1 MAPWRRTSGS
11 PSAVSSPT
19 PASPLV
25 AIGTLALGIGA
36 NAAMFSVVRAVL
48 LAPLPYA
55 APEQLV
61 QMRGFDEDDGQ
72 VGNLSP
78 ADFLDYARDA
88 RTFAAMGA
96 HGFVGSATISGAEGD
111 AERVGMVRVT
121 EAYFPTLGVQPALGR
136 TFLPEEDRPERVAG
150 RAHQ

>member
-1 MAPWRRTSGS
+1 
-11 PSAVSSPT
+11 
-19 PASPLV
+19 
-25 AIGTLALGIGA
+25 
-36 NAAMFSVVRAVL
+36 
-48 LAPLPYA
+48 
-55 APEQLV
+55 
-61 QMRGFDEDDGQ
+61 MRGFDGDDGQ

-96 HGFVGSATISGAEGD
+96 HGFVGSATISGADGD

-121 EAYFPTLGVQPALGR
+121 QAYFPTLGVQPALGR
-136 TFLPEEDRPERVAG
+136 TVPAGGGSAQRGAG

>member
-1 MAPWRRTSGS
+1 MGQNLRLALRRLL
-11 PSAVSSPT
+11 
-19 PASPLV
+19 ASPGFAAV

-61 QMRGFDEDDGQ
+61 QLRGFDDDDGQ

-96 HGFVGSATISGAEGD
+96 HGFVGSATISGADGD

-121 EAYFPTLGVQPALGR
+121 ADLFPDARGPTGPGPDVPAGGGSAQR
-136 TFLPEEDRPERVAG
+136 GAG